1 MSTEAATPTAP
12 LDGFVTSVDPSS
24 GEQIARHPL
33 HDGAAVDAAL
43 ERARTTQRRWWEA
56 GFERRAETLRGF
68 AQALRDDREQLAA
81 LITAEMGKTLR
92 EARAEVEKSAWAC
105 EHYAEHGAAM
115 LAREPIEAG
124 WSETYVQ
131 FPPLGVVLAVMPWN
145 YPVWQVM
152 RAAAPALMAGNA
164 IVLKHASN
172 VTGCALRL
180 AETLARV
187 EPGLVE
193 VVVAAGRDVAA
204 LIADER
210 IAAVTLTGSEG
221 AGVAVATACARA
233 LKPSVLELGGSDPFV
248 VLADA
253 DVEAAAATAVRARFS
268 NTGQSCVA
276 AKRFIVVE
284 AVADA
289 FEEAFAAAAGRLSL
303 GDPREEVDLGP
314 MARVDLRDELAG
326 QVARGLAA
334 GGRVLV
340 GGTVPERP
348 GAWYPPTVV
357 GGVAPDSPLAREETF
372 GPAAAVLRVP
382 DEAAAIALA
391 NASPYGLSSSLWSR
405 DVERAKGLARRIE
418 AGAVF
423 VNTMT
428 ASDPRVPF
436 GGVKRSGWGRE
447 LGSFGIREFVNVQA
461 VTVAPRRL

>member
-1 MSTEAATPTAP
+1 MTDRHA
-12 LDGFVTSVDPSS
+12 TSVDPAT
-24 GEQIARHPL
+24 GALLERYPL
-33 HDGAAVDAAL
+33 HDDAAVDAAL
-43 ERARTTQRRWWEA
+43 GRARAAQLRWWDA
-56 GFERRAETLRGF
+56 GFEHRAEVLRAIARELRG
-68 AQALRDDREQLAA
+68 AVEPLAE

-92 EARAEVEKSAWAC
+92 EARAEVEKSAWVC
-105 EHYAEHGAAM
+105 DYYADHGAAQ
-115 LAREPIEAG
+115 LAREPIETE

-145 YPVWQVM
+145 YPIWQVM

-172 VTGCALRL
+172 VTGSALAL
-180 AETLARV
+180 GELIARV
-187 EPGLVE
+187 EPSLVE
-193 VVVAAGRDVAA
+193 VIVVGGRDVARV
-204 LIADER
+204 IADDR
-210 IAAVTLTGSEG
+210 VAAVTLTGSEG
-221 AGVAVATACARA
+221 AGVAVATACAQA
-233 LKPSVLELGGSDPFV
+233 LKPSVLELGGSDPFI
-248 VLADA
+248 VLAGA
-253 DVEAAAATAVRARFS
+253 DVEAAAEMAVRARFS

-284 AVADA
+284 EVAEA
-289 FEEAFAAAAGRLSL
+289 FEEAFAAKAGALVM

-314 MARVDLRDELAG
+314 MARVDLRDELAD
-326 QVARGLAA
+326 QVARGVAA

-340 GGTVPERP
+340 GHTVTDGP
-348 GAWYPPTVV
+348 GAYYAPTVV

-391 NASPYGLSSSLWSR
+391 NASPYGLSSSLWTQ
-405 DVERAKGLARRIE
+405 DLDRAKALARRIE

-436 GGVKRSGWGRE
+436 GGIKRSGWGRE
-447 LGSFGIREFVNVQA
+447 LGAFGIREFVNVQA
-461 VTVAPRRL
+461 ITVAPRR